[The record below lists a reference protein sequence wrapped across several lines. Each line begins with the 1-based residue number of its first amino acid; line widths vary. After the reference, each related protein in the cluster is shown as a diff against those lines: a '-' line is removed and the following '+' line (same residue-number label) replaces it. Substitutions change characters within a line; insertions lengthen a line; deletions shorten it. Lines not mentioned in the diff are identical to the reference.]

1 MAFPIVFGKAP
12 LHIRKNGFTFIELAV
27 VMAILSLLLS
37 IALPRY
43 FDGLKRAKEA
53 VLHEDL
59 ATMRTAIDH
68 FHADKGSYP
77 ASLDDL
83 VNFRYL
89 RTIPVD
95 PITERADTWAIITP
109 PDYSQRVYDLHS
121 GSAEIASD
129 GTPYNTW

>member
-1 MAFPIVFGKAP
+1 MASPISSGKP
-12 LHIRKNGFTFIELAV
+12 RKAKPNGFTFIELAV

-68 FHADKGSYP
+68 FHADKGVYP

-83 VNFRYL
+83 VNYRYL
-89 RTIPVD
+89 RAIPVD
-95 PITERADTWAIITP
+95 PITDRADTWLITTP

-121 GSAEIASD
+121 GSNEIASD
-129 GTPYNTW
+129 GTPYNAW

>member
-1 MAFPIVFGKAP
+1 MAFPISSGNPHKAKP
-12 LHIRKNGFTFIELAV
+12 NGFTFIELAV

-68 FHADKGSYP
+68 FHADKGIYP

-83 VNFRYL
+83 VNYRYL
-89 RTIPVD
+89 RAVPVD
-95 PITERADTWAIITP
+95 PITDRADTWIITTP
-109 PDYSQRVYDLHS
+109 PGSSQRVYDLHS
-121 GSAEIASD
+121 GSNEIASD
-129 GTPYNTW
+129 GTPYNAW

>member
-1 MAFPIVFGKAP
+1 MAFPIVFGKRP
-12 LHIRKNGFTFIELAV
+12 SHTRKNGFTFIELAV

-95 PITERADTWAIITP
+95 PITERADTWVIITP

>member
-1 MAFPIVFGKAP
+1 MAYHISFGKPHKATP
-12 LHIRKNGFTFIELAV
+12 KGFTFIELAV

-59 ATMRTAIDH
+59 ATIRTAIDH
-68 FHADKGSYP
+68 YHADKGIYP
-77 ASLDDL
+77 ATLDEL
-83 VNFRYL
+83 VNSRYL
-89 RTIPVD
+89 RAIPVD
-95 PITERADTWAIITP
+95 PMTDRSDTWVISTP

-121 GSAEIASD
+121 GSSEIASD
-129 GTPYNTW
+129 GKPYNNW